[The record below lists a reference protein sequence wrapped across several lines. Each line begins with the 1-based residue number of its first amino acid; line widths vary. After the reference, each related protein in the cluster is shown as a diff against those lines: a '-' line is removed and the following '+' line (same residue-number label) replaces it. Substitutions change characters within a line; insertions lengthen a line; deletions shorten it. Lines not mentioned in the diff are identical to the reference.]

1 MTSAVLERKTLTER
15 EEIENLL
22 PLFEEQQ
29 MKDLLK
35 YARFLQWSYE
45 EDDEDDSWADMP
57 LTPEEEEAFRQGR
70 EDKKNGK
77 LLSLEEF
84 LEGL

>member
-45 EDDEDDSWADMP
+45 EDDEDDSLADMP
-57 LTPEEEEAFRQGR
+57 LTPEEEAFRQGR

>member
-57 LTPEEEEAFRQGR
+57 PTPEEEAQIAESMENF
-70 EDKKNGK
+70 KNGEC
-77 LLSLEEF
+77 LTLEELF
-84 LEGL
+84 KDL